1 MPIQLYNPFENLNF
15 NNETCFLSGEN
26 IDPEQNTTVFPRWI
40 LDRYSLHDKKFTL
53 MDQITSFRYEDLKVP
68 CSENVIEKAIDP
80 LEEEIKTAFDAG
92 YEEVIKIPKLRLF
105 QWMSKLVFGVLYH
118 DLLAERKRSERR
130 KTEFKLSPILI
141 KKFSHFHLMLQSL
154 IAPIEFSGVKPWSI
168 YIFKSK
174 ISKDVFNYK
183 DEPTN
188 LNFSLSMQDFGIVAC
203 LQDNGAVGKYQQEII
218 EKLSDKTLH
227 PVQLEEIFARFIY
240 TNYLLKKHADYN
252 IKWEEEKIFVE
263 SLPLIDTENNP
274 LFGKWDDDMFAQVL
288 ADYWKPWGLTK
299 NEIYQ
304 FPNSPVSFLVD
315 EFNHQIIEPDSITL
329 PF

>member
-1 MPIQLYNPFENLNF
+1 
-15 NNETCFLSGEN
+15 
-26 IDPEQNTTVFPRWI
+26 
-40 LDRYSLHDKKFTL
+40 
-53 MDQITSFRYEDLKVP
+53 
-68 CSENVIEKAIDP
+68 
-80 LEEEIKTAFDAG
+80 
-92 YEEVIKIPKLRLF
+92 
-105 QWMSKLVFGVLYH
+105 
-118 DLLAERKRSERR
+118 
-130 KTEFKLSPILI
+130 
-141 KKFSHFHLMLQSL
+141 
-154 IAPIEFSGVKPWSI
+154 
-168 YIFKSK
+168 
-174 ISKDVFNYK
+174 
-183 DEPTN
+183 
-188 LNFSLSMQDFGIVAC
+188 MQDFGIVAC

-240 TNYLLKKHADYN
+240 INYLLKKHADYN
-252 IKWEEEKIFVE
+252 INWEEEKIFVE